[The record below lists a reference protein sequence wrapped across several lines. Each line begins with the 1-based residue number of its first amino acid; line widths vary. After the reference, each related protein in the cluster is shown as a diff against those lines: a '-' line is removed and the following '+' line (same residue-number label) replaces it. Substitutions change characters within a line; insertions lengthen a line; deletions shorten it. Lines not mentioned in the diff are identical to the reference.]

1 MTRVIHGLLVSSV
14 AATTLLLGGAT
25 PARGQSIPL
34 DEAEVLAEL
43 NDTDG
48 DLGFHAL
55 IDAEAW
61 DRLTVRDPNRRV
73 ILAVRPRRS
82 LARQGL
88 TELFFESAEP
98 TFDELSP
105 EEFFERFP
113 EGAYRITGRTIEGD
127 TVRGTAR
134 FSHRMP
140 APAGNV
146 AVSGVALVEELDC
159 DEEEA
164 PAVGAP
170 VVISWDPVTRSHP
183 EIGNPTD
190 APIRIERYQVVVERE
205 EPALLVY
212 SVDLPG
218 DLQAYAVTVPA
229 EFIALGE
236 EFKYEIL
243 ARARNGNQTALES
256 CFAVE

>member
-1 MTRVIHGLLVSSV
+1 MTRAMHGILVSSA
-14 AATTLLLGGAT
+14 AATALLLGGAT
-25 PARGQSIPL
+25 PASGQAIPL
-34 DEAEVLAEL
+34 DEGDVFAEL

-61 DRLTVRDPNRRV
+61 DRLSIRAPDRRE
-73 ILAVRPRRS
+73 ILAVRPDRS
-82 LARQGL
+82 LAQQGL

-98 TFDELSP
+98 EFDELSP

-113 EGAYRITGRTIEGD
+113 EGLYTITGRTIEGD
-127 TVRGTAR
+127 PLEDTAK

-146 AVSGVALVEELDC
+146 AVSGVALVENLDC

-164 PAVGAP
+164 PAVGEP

>member
-1 MTRVIHGLLVSSV
+1 MHGLLATPV
-14 AATTLLLGGAT
+14 AASALLLGSAT
-25 PARGQSIPL
+25 PAPGQSIPL

-61 DRLTVRDPNRRV
+61 DRLTIRSPDGRV
-73 ILAVRPRRS
+73 ILSVRPNRS

-98 TFDELSP
+98 EFDDLSP
-105 EEFFERFP
+105 EEFFARFP
-113 EGAYRITGRTIEGD
+113 KGLYTITGRTIEGD
-127 TVRGTAR
+127 TLEGRAR
-134 FSHRMP
+134 LSHHMP

-146 AVSGVALVEELDC
+146 AVSGVALVEDLDC
-159 DEEEA
+159 DEEA
-164 PAVGAP
+164 PLVNEP

-183 EIGNPTD
+183 EIGTPTD
-190 APIRIERYQVVVERE
+190 ARIRIERYQLVVERE
-205 EPALLVY
+205 EPTLLVY

-218 DLQAYAVTVPA
+218 DLRTYEITVPA

-256 CFAVE
+256 CFALD